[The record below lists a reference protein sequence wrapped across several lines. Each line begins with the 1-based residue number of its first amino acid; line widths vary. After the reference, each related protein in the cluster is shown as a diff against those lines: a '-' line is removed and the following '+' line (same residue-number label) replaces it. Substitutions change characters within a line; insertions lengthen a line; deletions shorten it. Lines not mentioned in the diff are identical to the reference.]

1 MIDKAEQRELILQIK
16 EKINSYEGP
25 DDAGV
30 VKGLL
35 WTMYL
40 IEKGKDYADRHVE
53 IGSVQDTGCR
63 DCGC

>member
-1 MIDKAEQRELILQIK
+1 MDKAEQRELILQIK

-30 VKGLL
+30 VKGLM
-35 WTMYL
+35 WTLYL

-53 IGSVQDTGCR
+53 LEAFRDTEKR

>member
-1 MIDKAEQRELILQIK
+1 MDKAEQRELILQIK

-25 DDAGV
+25 DEDGV

-35 WTMYL
+35 WTIYL
-40 IEKGKDYADRHVE
+40 IEKGKEYADRHVD
-53 IGSVQDTGCR
+53 IGSAPEPCHR